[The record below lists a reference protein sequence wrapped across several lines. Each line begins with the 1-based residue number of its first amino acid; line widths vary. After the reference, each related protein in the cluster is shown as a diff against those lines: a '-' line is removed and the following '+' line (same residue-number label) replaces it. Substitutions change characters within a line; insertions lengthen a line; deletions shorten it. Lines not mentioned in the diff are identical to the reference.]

1 MGCSQDSFV
10 LLLTTLQEQRV
21 PMGTCTPG
29 AEPRVVLSAP
39 PASNPDPAELEL
51 RAFIV
56 ARAEIFLFPAFWLA
70 LHIQARGCPARPA
83 INSCSWPRVR
93 PRAFITGE
101 QQLSGCA
108 RGVCNS
114 PSNVSHYF
122 KFLLPIFIS
131 FYLKSFFSHPEMIP
145 PEGDFVGNI
154 AFAF

>member
-1 MGCSQDSFV
+1 M
-10 LLLTTLQEQRV
+10 
-21 PMGTCTPG
+21 
-29 AEPRVVLSAP
+29 VLSAP
-39 PASNPDPAELEL
+39 PASNPDPDDLEL

-56 ARAEIFLFPAFWLA
+56 ACAEIFLFPAFLLA
-70 LHIQARGCPARPA
+70 LHIRTRRCPARPA
-83 INSCSWPRVR
+83 INSCSSPRVR

-108 RGVCNS
+108 LGVCNS
-114 PSNVSHYF
+114 PSNVFHYF